1 MELVI
6 DIPKSLYANLQKI
19 QNGSIAAKRILE
31 CVRNGKSVMYYPQ
44 VEGITPTVVDPNTD
58 CISRQA
64 AIDVIER
71 WLKCSDY
78 NEAERHIMRAMQS
91 VLYDLPPVTPAENVG
106 HWELVQYDG
115 NPNIG
120 NWHCSEC
127 RTIIPHMPE
136 ETDKTPI
143 YKWCPMCGAKMQKCR
158 EEMKNKGK

>member
-44 VEGITPTVVDPNTD
+44 VEGITPTVVEPNAD

-64 AIDVIER
+64 VDK
-71 WLKCSDY
+71 LFSDAY
-78 NEAERHIMRAMQS
+78 ESKSVNLNEDWKKLIWIREHIKE
-91 VLYDLPPVTPAENVG
+91 LPPVTPAEKVG
-106 HWELVQYDG
+106 HWEWVQYDG

-136 ETDKTPI
+136 ETDNTPI
-143 YKWCPMCGAKMQKCR
+143 YKWCPICGAKM
-158 EEMKNKGK
+158 EVEDNYEN